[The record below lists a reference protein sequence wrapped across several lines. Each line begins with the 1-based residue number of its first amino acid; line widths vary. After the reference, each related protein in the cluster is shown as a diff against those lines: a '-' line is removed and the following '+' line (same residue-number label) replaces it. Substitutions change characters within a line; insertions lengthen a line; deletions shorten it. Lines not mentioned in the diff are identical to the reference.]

1 MTLPQAS
8 PPVRRLYRSRTDRM
22 LGGVAGGLAA
32 YFEVDPVLV
41 RLGIAALFFAGIGF
55 LAYIVAWI
63 IIPEEP
69 LPQGAAGTVAVPA
82 AAGASAPPDHH
93 RGAAGRG
100 VRLVLGTVL
109 VAVGIILLLGWA
121 LPDLFRFLW
130 PAAIIVAGLAVLSH
144 GVRR

>member
-1 MTLPQAS
+1 MTLPPATA
-8 PPVRRLYRSRTDRM
+8 PVRRLYRSRTDRM
-22 LGGVAGGLAA
+22 LGGVGGGLAA

-41 RLGIAALFFAGIGF
+41 RLGIAVLFLAGIGF

-69 LPQGAAGTVAVPA
+69 VTQAAAGTVAVPTA
-82 AAGASAPPDHH
+82 AVVPAPRHHH

-100 VRLVLGTVL
+100 ARLVLGTAL
-109 VAVGIILLLGWA
+109 VAVGTILLLGWA

-130 PAAIIVAGLAVLSH
+130 PAAIIVAGLALLSY